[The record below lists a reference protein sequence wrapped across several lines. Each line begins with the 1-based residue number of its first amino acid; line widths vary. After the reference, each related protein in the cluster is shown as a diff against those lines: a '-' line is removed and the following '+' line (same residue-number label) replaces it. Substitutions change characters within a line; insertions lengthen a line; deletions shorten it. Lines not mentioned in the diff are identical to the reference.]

1 MHNVF
6 LKGLEKLGEESSD
19 LCILIFH
26 YFDGFPNRVED
37 YVNIQVKLNVPE
49 KKFIKHV
56 PSRWLTLK
64 DSCNRLFEQ
73 SAAIEEYF
81 LKFIPMKRPS
91 LIKHM
96 RFLQPAEQKKERSC

>member
-1 MHNVF
+1 MLVHNVF

-26 YFDGFPNRVED
+26 YFDGFPSRVED

-64 DSCNRLFEQ
+64 DSCNRLYEQ
-73 SAAIEEYF
+73 SAAVEEY
-81 LKFIPMKRPS
+81 
-91 LIKHM
+91 
-96 RFLQPAEQKKERSC
+96 KKVTVNLTKKMSMLF